1 MKGKEKKGLAI
12 GREGS
17 VKEGNME
24 GREGGRRDVKEEGAW
39 EGLEREGIWTSKN
52 SWGLSPPSFKILAP
66 ALETPSQLCRS
77 IPKVCC
83 PRSSAAFEFRNR
95 FWLWMTLVISF

>member
-52 SWGLSPPSFKILAP
+52 SWGL
-66 ALETPSQLCRS
+66 
-77 IPKVCC
+77 
-83 PRSSAAFEFRNR
+83 
-95 FWLWMTLVISF
+95 